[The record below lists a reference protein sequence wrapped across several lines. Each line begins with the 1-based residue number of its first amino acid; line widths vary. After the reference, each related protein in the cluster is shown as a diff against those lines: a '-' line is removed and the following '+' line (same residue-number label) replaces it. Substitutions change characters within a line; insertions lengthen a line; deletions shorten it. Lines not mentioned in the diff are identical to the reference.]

1 MTKRRQIRTQ
11 NSNGLVTAPSPS
23 FGAFLKPFWA
33 MPILLF
39 FPLQMDSY
47 FSPIRASWILR
58 IVAVAILRGRC
69 RSRPRFTQHDAVQT
83 LEGRTKYVPLSPKFQ
98 SQSGSVDVAYFTSYY
113 SFYANSPFEFP
124 IAWKATLLQVCLL
137 GIIFC
142 LQHVQTAALPARKK
156 RRGISSCRQPQEGQ
170 VARSS
175 AAQGGLKVM

>member
-1 MTKRRQIRTQ
+1 MSRSTLKDARLAGRSGSRSLLGPSDPRGIKPFRGNCLGDKTAANLNCLISRTQ

-33 MPILLF
+33 MPILLL

-58 IVAVAILRGRC
+58 IVAVAFLRGRC

-113 SFYANSPFEFP
+113 SFHANSP
-124 IAWKATLLQVCLL
+124 I
-137 GIIFC
+137 
-142 LQHVQTAALPARKK
+142 
-156 RRGISSCRQPQEGQ
+156 
-170 VARSS
+170 
-175 AAQGGLKVM
+175 